1 MRRFFGIVLTIVV
14 IPVVLIT
21 LVIISVTFGALDRET
36 TIKTFTSDEF
46 VEQIPSDIAIQ
57 EMIKNNLGEMGQ
69 TEPAALSAS
78 FLAILP
84 EDYFKTQIT
93 SMLNQAFDYFEGK
106 APTLSL
112 QLDLTTVKNEL
123 TGPNREEQLR
133 KFAQALPICQVEQIV
148 ENNALTLCKPDSIDE
163 ADFIEYYLK
172 PTLPILMLFIPNS
185 IVVMEPS
192 DPIGDISNVPPLLQ
206 SYIQPGNMKN
216 MVYVLIGLT
225 VLLWFLTA
233 LIGGKDWR
241 ERLLWLGW
249 TLIIPAAA
257 VLIMGALLGSNLG
270 DNLIQLGLEYVNFQS
285 IQNLPVTTQ
294 DITQIMK
301 TALIKP
307 LQTGFITM
315 GGCATALG
323 IGLIAWGAVTGK
335 EKDSSNT

>member
-1 MRRFFGIVLTIVV
+1 MKKFFGIVLS
-14 IPVVLIT
+14 
-21 LVIISVTFGALDRET
+21 LVIVPLILVSLVTTSVTFWVLDRET
-36 TIKTFTSDEF
+36 TIKSFTSDEF
-46 VEQIPSDIAIQ
+46 VEQISSNIAFQ
-57 EMIKNNLGEMGQ
+57 EIIEGYLGEMGQ
-69 TEPAALSAS
+69 TESAALSAS
-78 FLAILP
+78 ILAILP

-93 SMLNQAFDYFEGK
+93 SMLNQVFDYFEGK

-133 KFAQALPICQVEQIV
+133 KFAQALPICQVEQMV
-148 ENNALTLCKPDSIDE
+148 ENNAITICKPDFIDE
-163 ADFIEYYLK
+163 DDFIEYYLK
-172 PTLPILMLFIPNS
+172 PTLPILMMFIPNS

-192 DPIGDISNVPPLLQ
+192 DPMGDISNVPPLLQ

-216 MVYVLIGLT
+216 MVYILIGLT

-249 TLIIPAAA
+249 TLIIPSVA
-257 VLIMGALLGSNLG
+257 VLVMGALLGSDLG

-285 IQNLPVTTQ
+285 IQNLPLTTQ
-294 DITQIMK
+294 GIAQIMK
-301 TALIKP
+301 TAFMKP
-307 LQTGFITM
+307 LQTGSITM

-323 IGLIAWGAVTGK
+323 IGLIAWGAVTRK
-335 EKDSSNT
+335 KQTTSAS